1 MDIKIK
7 TFLDEQDNSYQ
18 GFMVGKLYNN
28 TIYYDEENINVAILL
43 ESDKITLSRETN
55 EYKLELVFS
64 SKEPTKGL
72 YIIKELN
79 KMIDLEIDTKLL
91 INKNNLIEVKYLIN
105 TKENESYFRL
115 EYEVL

>member
-18 GFMVGKLYNN
+18 GFMIGKLEDNV
-28 TIYYDEENINVAILL
+28 IYYDEENINVAILL

-72 YIIKELN
+72 YIIKELSST
-79 KMIDLEIDTKLL
+79 MELEINTLFMLVKD
-91 INKNNLIEVKYLIN
+91 NLIELRYLIN
-105 TKENESYFRL
+105 TKEKESYFRL